1 MKRTITSK
9 EIKEEIYSIPIPNNW
24 RHGQF
29 VFNRVEELF
38 RDVARKVQFKDHV
51 DCFYNDDMIDNFI
64 DKVCIR
70 LNNA

>member
-1 MKRTITSK
+1 MSKITAK
-9 EIKEEIYSIPIPNNW
+9 EIKEEIYSVPIPQNW
-24 RHGQF
+24 RQGQF

-38 RDVARKVQFKDHV
+38 GDVARKVQFKDHV